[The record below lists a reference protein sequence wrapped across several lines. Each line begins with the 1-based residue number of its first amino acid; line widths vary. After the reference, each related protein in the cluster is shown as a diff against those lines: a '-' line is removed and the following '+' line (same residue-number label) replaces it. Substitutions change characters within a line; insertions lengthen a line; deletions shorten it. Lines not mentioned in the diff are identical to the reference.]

1 MTNVITSCKH
11 NVHNF
16 NEFPVTMFILLCSCS
31 HFDAITGKPLGTSGK
46 SLKHHTELLT
56 IALDHRGPP
65 ATRQLILL
73 DKNHDLYI
81 TPVRSFVSTSKMTG
95 IG

>member
-1 MTNVITSCKH
+1 MLFNCVV
-11 NVHNF
+11 VH
-16 NEFPVTMFILLCSCS
+16 M
-31 HFDAITGKPLGTSGK
+31 FDALTGKPLGTSSSSGK

-81 TPVRSFVSTSKMTG
+81 TPVRSFGSTNKMTS

>member
-1 MTNVITSCKH
+1 MY
-11 NVHNF
+11 F
-16 NEFPVTMFILLCSCS
+16 LLLCLFYCVVV
-31 HFDAITGKPLGTSGK
+31 HMFDALTGKPLGTSSSSGK

-81 TPVRSFVSTSKMTG
+81 TPVRSFGSTNKMTS